1 VTRLLAVTGS
11 SGAAMLP
18 RTLAGVTRWFFAP
31 VPLARV
37 AIFRL
42 IAYLF
47 IPVDV
52 FVTTRW
58 VAAHA
63 GVPTEYYQPLLIG
76 EWLPLPTPTTVVVDV
91 VKWLLI
97 GSALLAATGRA
108 PRVWGTTTF
117 LLYFEWMVI
126 AMSYGKVDHDRYA
139 FLVALAVLPTVGLA
153 HWRDHRRSEAAG
165 FAVTAIFIAVMLT
178 YFLAAW
184 AKIRFG
190 GWDWVDG
197 STLTRAVLRR
207 GTDLSRWTLE
217 VPGLLHVSQYL
228 MIGFELLSP
237 LMLLARRDWTRIA
250 LVIFLLGFHLMVFAG
265 VMIIFLPHVVAIL
278 SILPWERLKP
288 RAATTGRRPSIA
300 APSASP

>member
-1 VTRLLAVTGS
+1 MSRLRGILG
-11 SGAAMLP
+11 
-18 RTLAGVTRWFFAP
+18 WFFAP

-37 AIFRL
+37 AVFRL

-76 EWLPLPTPTTVVVDV
+76 DWLSLPTPTTAVVDI

-97 GSALLAATGRA
+97 VCALLAATGKAARI
-108 PRVWGTTTF
+108 WGTATF

-139 FLVALAVLPTVGLA
+139 FLVALAVLPTIGVA
-153 HWRDHRRSEAAG
+153 RWRDQRRSEAAG
-165 FAVTAIFIAVMLT
+165 FAVAVIFIAVMLT

-190 GWDWVDG
+190 GWDWVNG
-197 STLTRAVLRR
+197 ATLTRAVLRR
-207 GTDLSRWTLE
+207 GTDLSMWTLG
-217 VPGLLHVSQYL
+217 VPGLLHVTQYL
-228 MIGFELLSP
+228 MLGFELLSP
-237 LMLLARRDWTRIA
+237 LMLLIRRDRSRMA
-250 LVIFLLGFHLMVFAG
+250 LVIFLLGFHLMVYAG
-265 VMIIFLPHVVAIL
+265 VTIIFLPHVVAML
-278 SILPWERLKP
+278 VLVPWERFQP
-288 RAATTGRRPSIA
+288 RRLRTEVIPRSDDL
-300 APSASP
+300 APALS

>member
-1 VTRLLAVTGS
+1 VSRVRSVTG
-11 SGAAMLP
+11 
-18 RTLAGVTRWFFAP
+18 WFFAP
-31 VPLARV
+31 VALARV
-37 AIFRL
+37 AVFRL

-47 IPVDV
+47 IPIDV

-76 EWLPLPTPTTVVVDV
+76 EWLRLPTPSTAVVDV

-108 PRVWGTTTF
+108 PRIWGTTTF

-139 FLVALAVLPTVGLA
+139 FLVALAVLPTVGIA
-153 HWRDHRRSEAAG
+153 QWRDQRRSEAAG
-165 FAVTAIFIAVMLT
+165 FAVAVIFLAIMLT

-190 GWDWVDG
+190 GWDWVNG

-207 GTDLSRWTLE
+207 GTDLSMWTLD

-237 LMLLARRDWTRIA
+237 LMLLARRDRARIA

-265 VMIIFLPHVVAIL
+265 VRIIFLPHVVAIL
-278 SILPWERLKP
+278 FLLPWERLRRVRP
-288 RAATTGRRPSIA
+288 RPAGRLDAGGDVIPRTDDRAGAVS
-300 APSASP
+300 

>member
-1 VTRLLAVTGS
+1 MTGL
-11 SGAAMLP
+11 GGL
-18 RTLAGVTRWFFAP
+18 VRWFFAP
-31 VPLARV
+31 VPLARI

-47 IPVDV
+47 IPIDV

-63 GVPTEYYQPLLIG
+63 GVPTEYYQPLLIA
-76 EWLPLPTPTTVVVDV
+76 EWLPLPIPTASVVET
-91 VKWLLI
+91 VKWLLV
-97 GSALLAATGRA
+97 GSALLAATGKA
-108 PRVWGTTTF
+108 PRIWGATTF

-139 FLVALAVLPTVGLA
+139 FLVALAVLPTVGIA
-153 HWRDHRRSEAAG
+153 RWRDHRRSEAAG
-165 FAVTAIFIAVMLT
+165 FAVAVIFVAVMLT

-190 GWDWVDG
+190 GWDWVNG

-207 GTDLSRWTLE
+207 GTDLSTWTLD

-237 LMLLARRDWTRIA
+237 LMLLVRRDRARIM
-250 LVIFLLGFHLMVFAG
+250 LVVFLLGFHLMVFAG
-265 VMIIFLPHVVAIL
+265 VRIIFLPHVVAIL
-278 SILPWERLKP
+278 SILPWERLHNRKVP
-288 RAATTGRRPSIA
+288 PEVIPEADAQARAS
-300 APSASP
+300 S